1 MPTLRLHTSPVLE
14 LSGCW
19 IIDIGSVRV
28 GGGGESPT
36 MEVRLDPGHGE
47 LAAWLDP
54 PPLRVRA
61 TLFFDSGS
69 TFVGVVQ
76 SIRLG
81 ASPSLTLES

>member
-1 MPTLRLHTSPVLE
+1 MPTLRLHTSPPLD

-19 IIDIGSVRV
+19 IADIGSVRV

-36 MEVRLDPGHGE
+36 LEVSLDPGHGE
-47 LAAWLDP
+47 LVVWLDP

-61 TLFFDSGS
+61 TLFFDSGG
-69 TFVGVVQ
+69 TFAGVVQ

-81 ASPSLTLES
+81 ASPSITLES